1 MLVGLLRAGAVATL
15 ACSLL
20 AFVPADHFAVQ
31 LFTHFRLQYLA
42 AALLLVL
49 LFAALRDRNY
59 ALVALAALL
68 ANAGVVAPWYDGG
81 ARAAVGDTR
90 VKVLLANVLSSNAG
104 HDRLFELVAA
114 ERPDVLLLLEV
125 SPRWEA
131 ALASL
136 ESGYP
141 HRVVEAREGNFG
153 IALLSRLP
161 LTSSAVVGTEPLGL
175 PTIVATLAASGK
187 RLAVVAT
194 HPMIPLGAANYEAR
208 NLQLGILADLLG
220 NMNGPRLLAGDLN
233 ASLWDRHYR
242 LLEKRTMLRNV
253 REGKGILPTWPTFL
267 PVAMIPIDHVLVS
280 REVGVED
287 VRTGPRIGSDHLPLL
302 VTLTL

>member
-81 ARAAVGDTR
+81 ARAAVGDIR

>member
-81 ARAAVGDTR
+81 ARAAVGDIR

-208 NLQLGILADLLG
+208 NLQLGILADLFG